1 MDLLF
6 FLKKVEDYECDIG
19 GAKRTNWRN
28 AKRTCLDWQ
37 AHLADGSQH
46 WYLFCDVACLC
57 SVVVSHT
64 ETVCSQRS
72 KTSSERGQTCLTPKH
87 TLGLAYWKGSR
98 QATTAGSPSG
108 SKYQSTFPVFSEGL
122 WFPMATSN
130 WDPLGQ
136 PN

>member
-46 WYLFCDVACLC
+46 WYLFCDVACFVPWSFPTLRLFAAREARLPVN
-57 SVVVSHT
+57 VV
-64 ETVCSQRS
+64 
-72 KTSSERGQTCLTPKH
+72 KH
-87 TLGLAYWKGSR
+87 
-98 QATTAGSPSG
+98 
-108 SKYQSTFPVFSEGL
+108 V
-122 WFPMATSN
+122 
-130 WDPLGQ
+130 
-136 PN
+136 